1 LENRQVVY
9 LDFKQRSIFNVKFV
23 QGDINSSVLEF
34 RITNN
39 GVPVDISNQ
48 EVIVSFYKPDGT
60 IVIQDSLTGVTVINA
75 TTGKVECI
83 LSSNT
88 LAVTGIVKGEV
99 DFSTAGTKLSTA
111 QFTFNVTESLDNGDT
126 LSVYVIPKL
135 DAKIIDIQAQ
145 YNDDSARWNSDV
157 NNKLAEATNKI
168 AETEVT
174 RQLAITATSN
184 TNTAIANAQ
193 NAATL
198 ANSSANTTQLI
209 WQTPVANFAALA
221 STYPSAVIGWCAQ
234 TLDNN
239 QWYRY
244 SGTVWEYKGNFSITG
259 AATVVSLN
267 DVDKAK
273 ADMIRNQMHSGCRTI
288 PAITTG
294 STTNLNSITIPETVY
309 PINGYEIKMPLTI
322 LTLPTAPA
330 NVGEKWDDLVFLET
344 YFPANGNGYTMAGRY
359 RTVSNVNFIAPY
371 TDGVNAR
378 DALVQAQGGNT
389 VPLNYIYDWSASS
402 SIFKYSHFFSQS
414 DRINNVGI
422 SGKGISLEDV
432 GLYIAGD
439 GTSASKTALVTY
451 DGYSYAIPLFR
462 VKRRNSSGFS
472 PSNANGARG
481 YNPLTVTNGI
491 TNGQTNY
498 VANISAST
506 PIGSNY
512 SVGEMLI
519 NTTGTLLGVIT
530 AINTVSN
537 PQTITIGQ
545 SIGTLGGGGT
555 IIAKSD
561 HPQSLYA
568 NVIDSRDI
576 TDLRHETKSQYN
588 YDYILKKADNMFNRG
603 ELSPKK
609 MLTVHHG
616 IPKSEVDGNTVFY
629 ASLDGTTVPEVG
641 TTTLTNIPIPTYKP
655 MPTGSGLQIPNTGRV
670 SCAFASGLTSCTL
683 DAIFKADDF
692 FAITSN
698 AQSILNINDGTNYIG
713 LNKNPSS
720 TSYYLIGGNG
730 TNNAL
735 TFTLAKPNTPFIH
748 IRIRITSTNMYVF
761 LNGVQVATIGITN
774 LSSANVGYI
783 GSTTSGYGYV
793 GAVSDISI
801 SNIDRG
807 SLFPNL
813 PPDFISGDAIIMPA
827 YTNQRRI
834 SSEAQMP
841 QTVNSIVKATN
852 LLNSRGINR
861 VVIGTPNTWSAGDT
875 ITVTG
880 MAGELISGVFD
891 TDTAKSTL
899 VKDALSTDTSAYFDI
914 VDATLYSDGD
924 TVKLVDRVLGTL
936 LATKIINTGGVDAVN
951 KKLTFTETIGV
962 ALSKYQVVAMEST
975 ATSSNPKVYY
985 MNGTTKTEVVGDA
998 VTPWT
1003 GMFGNVATF
1012 KLGTNASL
1020 VAQDLQIDYSMIM
1033 PSGQPALSVPT
1044 TTTLMGEAGFRLP
1057 YANQTITSDYVSKIS
1072 GRTWENP
1079 NIAKTLSAIVA
1090 NNPAPSTFVDEL
1102 ITSEYAK
1109 MFIQDGTVT
1118 TFSTNVNGKQ
1128 ACVLLSFD
1136 LIKESERKL
1145 GCKIPAKTKALK
1157 VTWLKNNLNRIS
1169 CLFKGHGSSPSG
1181 NKATLTRYNNTG
1193 NFWNDWDIVNT
1204 FTTSSTVATLS
1215 IPVPFGQSL
1224 LDSISVDGYAFFL
1237 CFADPSDGITP
1248 STINVDFASLDI
1260 TFSDKIVISMG
1271 LATGQTVDV
1280 RDDFAGK
1287 TAGDVVGN
1295 PNIAKYSEGSS
1306 TLKTPS
1312 QFTVEMDAGR
1322 YSGILALDNT
1332 LTGAYSY
1339 NGNMAQ
1345 QLFSFNLIRIVEDK
1359 MGTIPAIDKVQWLK
1373 NNLLNI
1379 DFNWWGYGTNP
1390 SGNYATISTWN
1401 GVWTA
1406 QSYNTLG
1413 SVSKVSGNV
1422 NESNANVKLSACIQS
1437 DGFVHFLSWAN
1448 ASNGEITST
1457 IYTDYCNIE
1466 LTFKKPTGYDVLSPS
1481 NPRRD
1486 AGLSNILFVRK
1497 ETKEVQSMFPYSNEF
1512 MLTTYSDYL
1521 EAPTPISANT
1531 DVTILAEI
1539 PEFLITD
1546 LGSAVGNKQG
1556 IHHWMNLTYRVG
1568 QDKGDLYGE
1577 LGFSVVKFAPDSKDI
1592 NVGSKVTVNAT
1603 GFSTAYWKQYALAT
1617 IGKPMVGIARYLVLV
1632 GGELKLLVF
1641 SKYSAT
1647 GGFTVDGTGVG
1658 ILVNLPGKP
1667 LSKEADGVVR
1677 AGVNTPTAWKS
1688 GELIPMGYV
1697 DKATNKLITTGNSI

>member
-1 LENRQVVY
+1 MGL
-9 LDFKQRSIFNVKFV
+9 LDFIRAKKYIDAHKA
-23 QGDINSSVLEF
+23 D
-34 RITNN
+34 
-39 GVPVDISNQ
+39 
-48 EVIVSFYKPDGT
+48 
-60 IVIQDSLTGVTVINA
+60 NA
-75 TTGKVECI
+75 
-83 LSSNT
+83 L
-88 LAVTGIVKGEV
+88 
-99 DFSTAGTKLSTA
+99 
-111 QFTFNVTESLDNGDT
+111 Q
-126 LSVYVIPKL
+126 
-135 DAKIIDIQAQ
+135 
-145 YNDDSARWNSDV
+145 
-157 NNKLAEATNKI
+157 
-168 AETEVT
+168 
-174 RQLAITATSN
+174 
-184 TNTAIANAQ
+184 
-193 NAATL
+193 
-198 ANSSANTTQLI
+198 
-209 WQTPVANFAALA
+209 
-221 STYPSAVIGWCAQ
+221 
-234 TLDNN
+234 
-239 QWYRY
+239 
-244 SGTVWEYKGNFSITG
+244 
-259 AATVVSLN
+259 LN
-267 DVDKAK
+267 DIDKAK
-273 ADMIRNQMHSGCRTI
+273 ADIIRNQRHSGVVNYL
-288 PAITTG
+288 PITTG
-294 STTNLNSITIPETVY
+294 STTNLNSITIPETTY
-309 PINGYEIKMPLTI
+309 PVNGYEIKMPLTVV
-322 LTLPTAPA
+322 TLPTAPTT
-330 NVGEKWDDLVFLET
+330 GTWEDLVFLET
-344 YFPANGNGYTMAGRY
+344 YFPSTGNGYTMAGRY
-359 RTVSNVNFIAPY
+359 RTVSNVNFITYPQGFIELDPY
-371 TDGVNAR
+371 AYGDGCVR
-378 DALVQAQGGNT
+378 PQGGNT
-389 VPLNYIYDWSASS
+389 QPVVPVTLTTWTTRAQNTFHKADGSLSNYSS
-402 SIFKYSHFFSQS
+402 VSNFNEN
-414 DRINNVGI
+414 D
-422 SGKGISLEDV
+422 KGLF
-432 GLYIAGD
+432 IAGD
-439 GTSASKTALVTY
+439 GTSVSKSYFLTY

-472 PSNANGARG
+472 PANPNGAKTFKLMPINIVTVSSG
-481 YNPLTVTNGI
+481 YTAQWTFVNTIDYDSVNVGDSLFSGFPVKIL
-491 TNGQTNY
+491 
-498 VANISAST
+498 SKD
-506 PIGSNY
+506 GSNK
-512 SVGEMLI
+512 
-519 NTTGTLLGVIT
+519 
-530 AINTVSN
+530 
-537 PQTITIGQ
+537 ITIFTNVGW
-545 SIGTLGGGGT
+545 GTYNNVNFNVV
-555 IIAKSD
+555 SD
-561 HPQSLYA
+561 HPQSPYS

-576 TDLRHETKSQYN
+576 TDLRHETKAQYN
-588 YDYILKKADNMFNRG
+588 YDYIARKADDQFKRG

-609 MLTVHHG
+609 LLATHHG
-616 IPKSEVDGNTVFY
+616 IPKSEVDANTVFY
-629 ASLDGTTVPEVG
+629 ASLDATLVPEFPLASSAMNLG
-641 TTTLTNIPIPTYKP
+641 TGSFKP
-655 MPTGSGLQIPNTGRV
+655 MPTGSGYKFNGDSVTPIEV
-670 SCAFASGLTSCTL
+670 SGLSAISGTIDLLVNFTDFNSTIANRICT
-683 DAIFKADDF
+683 FAD
-692 FAITSN
+692 SN
-698 AQSILNINDGTNYIG
+698 GYSALAVNQASNKKLNFYIYSSTLGTNTVIQVDTTNLLG
-713 LNKNPSS
+713 SHKVRL
-720 TSYYLIGGNG
+720 TWTLNG
-730 TNNAL
+730 TMKVIIDNTLFGSISYTLQMIQPTQLVLGASRVGLGAWSSSGTVL
-735 TFTLAKPNTPFIH
+735 TMADF
-748 IRIRITSTNMYVF
+748 
-761 LNGVQVATIGITN
+761 
-774 LSSANVGYI
+774 
-783 GSTTSGYGYV
+783 
-793 GAVSDISI
+793 SI

-807 SLFPNL
+807 VIDYQL

-827 YTNQRRI
+827 YTDQRRI
-834 SSEAQMP
+834 LSQS
-841 QTVNSIVKATN
+841 QTTQTTSGIVKVGTTGSN
-852 LLNSRGINR
+852 RGLTTSRASGSW
-861 VVIGTPNTWSAGDT
+861 TSADT
-875 ITVTG
+875 ITIIG

-891 TDTAKSTL
+891 ADTALARIVSADTTNNTITL
-899 VKDALSTDTSAYFDI
+899 DTLSAISDNDVVSIFLSDMSPSYTGVYVKVI
-914 VDATLYSDGD
+914 DATN
-924 TVKLVDRVLGTL
+924 
-936 LATKIINTGGVDAVN
+936 KIIELYQDIGLTI
-951 KKLTFTETIGV
+951 KKLTYSTWINGKILETTASSSVPLAYHMVAGV
-962 ALSKYQVVAMEST
+962 KT
-975 ATSSNPKVYY
+975 A
-985 MNGTTKTEVVGDA
+985 VVGTWA
-998 VTPWT
+998 TLGT
-1003 GMFGNVATF
+1003 NVATF
-1012 KLGTNASL
+1012 TLGTNAGL
-1020 VAQDLQIDYSMIM
+1020 TTQDIQIDYSMIM
-1033 PSGQPALSVPT
+1033 PAGQPALSVPT
-1044 TTTLMGEAGFRLP
+1044 TITLMGEAGFRLP
-1057 YANQTITSDYVSKIS
+1057 YANQTIVSDYANKVS

-1260 TFSDKIVISMG
+1260 KFSDKIVISMG